1 MINLIRLDTVF
12 KLFKNTCICFLMFLT
27 ISVFSQDQPLRAT
40 PKKDSFYTEFE
51 EEDILKTTNYYITR
65 KEYNKAAFFLS
76 KFYNHFPESF
86 KVNWL
91 YAHVLYMNG
100 DKTQAEDK
108 FKKAVFISPNNKDL
122 QLDYARMLY
131 ELGKIDKVESILS
144 KFMDDDSK
152 NVEFLLMQANIS
164 FWKGNLKK
172 SQKKIDKIHEVY
184 PKTEITKSLKDQIE
198 VSTAFHIKTIFEYQ
212 SDTQPMDYIAE
223 HLALGQ
229 YRSRF
234 LNFKLEVSNYNF
246 SPKKEQALIIKL
258 SNQFYFD
265 GLKLAT
271 NITGGVYKNFSGE
284 TDWIGGINFTQ
295 KLTKKASLNLGYSK
309 RSLLGT
315 IASTTF
321 NLTTQNIFGGID
333 YSNKLVV
340 FHAGYNHQFFEDENT
355 IKSVASWIVS
365 QPIKI
370 KKLNF
375 QFGYGYNF
383 SDAKDILF
391 IYNNEGIG
399 VYNPYFTPKEQQI
412 HSGLLILNYKPFK
425 KLKLGTKVNYG
436 FKSNVKN
443 PYPLQV
449 DANNTEIG
457 GFYNEEF
464 TSLEFNGLIKYS
476 YSDRFRIDASYVYQE
491 TFFYKRN
498 NVNLGFNFTF

>member
-172 SQKKIDKIHEVY
+172 SQKEIDKIHEVY

-223 HLALGQ
+223 HVALGQ

-246 SPKKEQALIIKL
+246 SPKKEQA
-258 SNQFYFD
+258 
-265 GLKLAT
+265 
-271 NITGGVYKNFSGE
+271 
-284 TDWIGGINFTQ
+284 
-295 KLTKKASLNLGYSK
+295 
-309 RSLLGT
+309 
-315 IASTTF
+315 
-321 NLTTQNIFGGID
+321 
-333 YSNKLVV
+333 
-340 FHAGYNHQFFEDENT
+340 
-355 IKSVASWIVS
+355 
-365 QPIKI
+365 
-370 KKLNF
+370 
-375 QFGYGYNF
+375 
-383 SDAKDILF
+383 
-391 IYNNEGIG
+391 
-399 VYNPYFTPKEQQI
+399 
-412 HSGLLILNYKPFK
+412 
-425 KLKLGTKVNYG
+425 
-436 FKSNVKN
+436 
-443 PYPLQV
+443 
-449 DANNTEIG
+449 
-457 GFYNEEF
+457 
-464 TSLEFNGLIKYS
+464 
-476 YSDRFRIDASYVYQE
+476 
-491 TFFYKRN
+491 
-498 NVNLGFNFTF
+498 

>member
-1 MINLIRLDTVF
+1 MRYLSLYF
-12 KLFKNTCICFLMFLT
+12 KWFK
-27 ISVFSQDQPLRAT
+27 
-40 PKKDSFYTEFE
+40 
-51 EEDILKTTNYYITR
+51 
-65 KEYNKAAFFLS
+65 
-76 KFYNHFPESF
+76 
-86 KVNWL
+86 
-91 YAHVLYMNG
+91 
-100 DKTQAEDK
+100 
-108 FKKAVFISPNNKDL
+108 
-122 QLDYARMLY
+122 
-131 ELGKIDKVESILS
+131 
-144 KFMDDDSK
+144 
-152 NVEFLLMQANIS
+152 
-164 FWKGNLKK
+164 
-172 SQKKIDKIHEVY
+172 
-184 PKTEITKSLKDQIE
+184 
-198 VSTAFHIKTIFEYQ
+198 
-212 SDTQPMDYIAE
+212 
-223 HLALGQ
+223 
-229 YRSRF
+229 
-234 LNFKLEVSNYNF
+234 VSNYNF

-295 KLTKKASLNLGYSK
+295 ILTKKASLNLGYSK

-491 TFFYKRN
+491 KFFYKRN